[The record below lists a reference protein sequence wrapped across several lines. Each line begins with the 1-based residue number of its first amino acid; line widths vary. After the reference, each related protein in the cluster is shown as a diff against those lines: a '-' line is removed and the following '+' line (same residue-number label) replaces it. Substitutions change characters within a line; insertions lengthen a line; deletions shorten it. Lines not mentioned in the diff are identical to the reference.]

1 MSRRPTRRRTADDET
16 ADDER
21 AYGTDGYWQRRYTA
35 RAQGSGLSASA
46 AGVQEDVTYATQ
58 ARTPDSQTGLLLTR
72 IILFLHRDEWMFGWQ
87 QLKPLIAPSL
97 PCAARVLDLGCGTSR
112 YAPRRSLRPSP
123 YPIPNPTLTLT
134 LTPTPTLTLTLA
146 PTRAL
151 ALTLQQP
158 RPRPRPRPRGCS
170 RARHRRGAR
179 LGLGLGLGWVSRRV
193 PRYGCG
199 AGRSPAG
206 SRWWALRCGRRGST
220 PG

>member
-1 MSRRPTRRRTADDET
+1 MSRRPTRRRTAVDET

-123 YPIPNPTLTLT
+123 YPIPNPNPHPDPDPNPNPNPDPSPNTSPSPNPATASAST
-134 LTPTPTLTLTLA
+134 SHST
-146 PTRAL
+146 
-151 ALTLQQP
+151 
-158 RPRPRPRPRGCS
+158 
-170 RARHRRGAR
+170 
-179 LGLGLGLGWVSRRV
+179 SRRLACSPSTWRQV
-193 PRYGCG
+193 RVRGRVRVGYGQG
-199 AGRSPAG
+199 
-206 SRWWALRCGRRGST
+206 
-220 PG
+220 

>member
-1 MSRRPTRRRTADDET
+1 MSRRPTRRRTAVDET

-158 RPRPRPRPRGCS
+158 RPRPRTRPRGGS

-179 LGLGLGLGWVSRRV
+179 LGLGLGLGWVTVRVKVTVKVRVRVRV
-193 PRYGCG
+193 PQAPLVG
-199 AGRSPAG
+199 
-206 SRWWALRCGRRGST
+206 
-220 PG
+220 

>member
-1 MSRRPTRRRTADDET
+1 MSRRPTRRRTAVDET

-158 RPRPRPRPRGCS
+158 RPRPRTRPRGGS

-179 LGLGLGLGWVSRRV
+179 LGLGLGLGWVKVRVRVTVKVRVRVRV
-193 PRYGCG
+193 PQAPLVG
-199 AGRSPAG
+199 
-206 SRWWALRCGRRGST
+206 
-220 PG
+220 

>member
-72 IILFLHRDEWMFGWQ
+72 MILFLHRDEWMFGWQ

-97 PCAARVLDLGCGTSR
+97 PCAARVLDLGCGTSK
-112 YAPRRSLRPSP
+112 YARCRALRPSP
-123 YPIPNPTLTLT
+123 YPIPNPN
-134 LTPTPTLTLTLA
+134 PHPD
-146 PTRAL
+146 PN
-151 ALTLQQP
+151 P
-158 RPRPRPRPRGCS
+158 NPNPKP
-170 RARHRRGAR
+170 
-179 LGLGLGLGWVSRRV
+179 
-193 PRYGCG
+193 
-199 AGRSPAG
+199 
-206 SRWWALRCGRRGST
+206 
-220 PG
+220 

>member
-1 MSRRPTRRRTADDET
+1 MSRRPTRRRTAVDET

-123 YPIPNPTLTLT
+123 YPIPNPNPHPDPNPNPNPNPDPSPNPSPSPNPATASASTSHST
-134 LTPTPTLTLTLA
+134 
-146 PTRAL
+146 
-151 ALTLQQP
+151 
-158 RPRPRPRPRGCS
+158 
-170 RARHRRGAR
+170 
-179 LGLGLGLGWVSRRV
+179 SRRLACSPSTWRQV
-193 PRYGCG
+193 RVRVRVRVGYGQD
-199 AGRSPAG
+199 
-206 SRWWALRCGRRGST
+206 
-220 PG
+220 

>member
-1 MSRRPTRRRTADDET
+1 MSRRPTRRRTAVDET

-123 YPIPNPTLTLT
+123 YPIPNPN
-134 LTPTPTLTLTLA
+134 PHPD
-146 PTRAL
+146 PN
-151 ALTLQQP
+151 P
-158 RPRPRPRPRGCS
+158 NPNPKP
-170 RARHRRGAR
+170 
-179 LGLGLGLGWVSRRV
+179 
-193 PRYGCG
+193 
-199 AGRSPAG
+199 
-206 SRWWALRCGRRGST
+206 
-220 PG
+220 

>member
-1 MSRRPTRRRTADDET
+1 MSRRPTRRRTAVDET

-158 RPRPRPRPRGCS
+158 RPRPRTRPRGGS

-179 LGLGLGLGWVSRRV
+179 LGLGLGLGWVTVRIKVTVKVRVRVRV
-193 PRYGCG
+193 PQAPLVG
-199 AGRSPAG
+199 
-206 SRWWALRCGRRGST
+206 
-220 PG
+220 